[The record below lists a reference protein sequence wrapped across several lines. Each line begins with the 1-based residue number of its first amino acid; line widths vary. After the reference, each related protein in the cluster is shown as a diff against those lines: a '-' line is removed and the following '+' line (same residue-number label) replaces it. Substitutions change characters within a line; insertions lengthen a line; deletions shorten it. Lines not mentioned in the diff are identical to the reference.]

1 MGRHRT
7 SPETVPGDGGDT
19 ALGIDRAGWAW
30 EWLRRN
36 LAYQREAASA
46 SRPQR
51 TILRRDPKIELLTL
65 SDRPVAAEHWGV
77 LFLRAA

>member
-7 SPETVPGDGGDT
+7 SPETVPEDGGGT
-19 ALGIDRAGWAW
+19 ALRIDRAGWAW

-36 LAYQREAASA
+36 PAYRREAASA
-46 SRPQR
+46 PRPER
-51 TILRRDPKIELLTL
+51 TILQRDPKIELLTL
-65 SDRPVAAEHWGV
+65 PDRPVAAAHWGV

>member
-7 SPETVPGDGGDT
+7 SPETVPGEGGDA
-19 ALGIDRAGWAW
+19 ALRIDRAGWAW

-36 LAYQREAASA
+36 PAYRRDAASA
-46 SRPQR
+46 SRPER
-51 TILRRDPKIELLTL
+51 TTLRRDPKIELLML

-77 LFLRAA
+77 LFLRGA